1 MLFKQC
7 LNAVL
12 IGIGHLVLGIKMYRK
27 KHTVVFL
34 KTSNVFQ
41 KTSNVFQKH
50 QMFFSKQRYVF
61 STLILLNVFQS
72 YRQKKGLNI
81 FKLSYYAIHRTEK
94 SHTFASSI

>member
-41 KTSNVFQKH
+41 KTSNG
-50 QMFFSKQRYVF
+50 FSKQRYVF
-61 STLILLNVFQS
+61 STLFLLNVFQS
-72 YRQKKGLNI
+72 YRQKKELNI
-81 FKLSYYAIHRTEK
+81 FKLLYYAIHRTEK

>member
-34 KTSNVFQ
+34 KTSNVF
-41 KTSNVFQKH
+41 
-50 QMFFSKQRYVF
+50 
-61 STLILLNVFQS
+61 STLFLLNVFQS

-81 FKLSYYAIHRTEK
+81 FKLLYYAIHRTNK

>member
-41 KTSNVFQKH
+41 KTSNVF
-50 QMFFSKQRYVF
+50 
-61 STLILLNVFQS
+61 STLFLLNVFQS
-72 YRQKKGLNI
+72 YRQKKWLNI
-81 FKLSYYAIHRTEK
+81 FKLLYHAIHRTEK

>member
-41 KTSNVFQKH
+41 KTSNVF
-50 QMFFSKQRYVF
+50 SKQRYVF
-61 STLILLNVFQS
+61 STLFLLNVFQS

-81 FKLSYYAIHRTEK
+81 FKLLYYAIHRTEK

>member
-41 KTSNVFQKH
+41 KNNG
-50 QMFFSKQRYVF
+50 MFFR
-61 STLILLNVFQS
+61 
-72 YRQKKGLNI
+72 
-81 FKLSYYAIHRTEK
+81 LS
-94 SHTFASSI
+94 FC

>member
-27 KHTVVFL
+27 K
-34 KTSNVFQ
+34 
-41 KTSNVFQKH
+41 
-50 QMFFSKQRYVF
+50 RYVF
-61 STLILLNVFQS
+61 STLFLLNVFQS

-81 FKLSYYAIHRTEK
+81 FKLLYYAIHRTDK

>member
-34 KTSNVFQ
+34 KTSNVF
-41 KTSNVFQKH
+41 
-50 QMFFSKQRYVF
+50 
-61 STLILLNVFQS
+61 STLFLLNVFQS
-72 YRQKKGLNI
+72 YRQKKWLNI
-81 FKLSYYAIHRTEK
+81 FKLLYYAIHRTEK